1 MLSQYITCTKKWIA
15 LLLWSFGS
23 NFFFGTHKLYLM
35 TATPQAKTGI
45 ITGLNHGHITT
56 KKALPAKPVNRKGVS
71 LPFSLCL
78 THFLTPFR

>member
-1 MLSQYITCTKKWIA
+1 
-15 LLLWSFGS
+15 
-23 NFFFGTHKLYLM
+23 M